1 MVGAT
6 WQLSGHCLEVC
17 NCEFLCPC
25 IPSNR
30 LARPTAG
37 HCTTVLTFKID
48 EGSCGDVPLDD
59 LAFAVALRT
68 PGPMADGN
76 WSVGV
81 IIDERANAEQQ
92 ESLVAIA
99 RGQAGGPMEPML
111 ALTTE
116 FLGVELRPIT
126 FQMDGMKRSV
136 SIPGLVDQEA
146 EGVPSPVRPGEPMY
160 LDNTGHRA
168 NPRIALAKAA
178 RNHIHAFGLD
188 WNDDGGSNSGAYAP
202 FSWRVS

>member
-1 MVGAT
+1 MVDAT
-6 WQLSGHCLEVC
+6 WQLNGHCLEVC

-30 LARPTAG
+30 TARPTAG
-37 HCTTVLTFKID
+37 HCITVLTFKID
-48 EGSCGDVPLDD
+48 KGFCGDVTLDD
-59 LAFAVALRT
+59 LGFAVALRT
-68 PGPMADGN
+68 PGPMADGS

-81 IIDERANAEQQ
+81 IIDERARTEQQ
-92 ESLVAIA
+92 ETLVAIA

-111 ALTTE
+111 ALTSE
-116 FLGVELRPIT
+116 FLGVELRPIE
-126 FQMDGMKRSV
+126 FRKNGMKWSV
-136 SIPGLVDQEA
+136 SIPDLVDQEA
-146 EGVPSPVRPGEPMY
+146 EGVPSPVKPGEPMY

-188 WNDDGGSNSGAYAP
+188 WDDDSGSNSGAFAP
-202 FSWRVS
+202 FNWKVS

>member
-1 MVGAT
+1 MADAT
-6 WQLSGHCLEVC
+6 WQLKGHCLEVC

-30 LARPTAG
+30 TARPTAG

-48 EGSCGDVPLDD
+48 EGFCGDVRLDD
-59 LAFAVALRT
+59 LAFAIALRT

-81 IIDERANAEQQ
+81 IIDDRATSEQQ
-92 ESLVAIA
+92 ETLVAIA

-116 FLGVELRPIT
+116 FLGVESRPIE
-126 FQMDGMKRSV
+126 FRKNSMKWSV
-136 SIPGLVDQEA
+136 SIPDLVDQEA
-146 EGVPSPVRPGEPMY
+146 EGVPSPVKPGEPMY

-168 NPRIALAKAA
+168 NPRIALARAA

-188 WNDDGGSNSGAYAP
+188 WDDDGGSNSSAFAP
-202 FSWRVS
+202 FSWKVS